1 MLTMDIWLLT
11 HEPAVRMACFLG
23 TLGVMAVWEHLARR
37 RHPSQSK
44 PRRWMVN
51 LGIVVLDSLML
62 RLLFPMLA
70 VGFADI
76 AHASGWGLFNRVAW
90 PGWLEILLAVALL
103 DLAIYAQH
111 LAMHKVPV
119 LWRLHRMH
127 HSDLDFDTST
137 ALRFHPLE
145 IALSMLLKLGL
156 IWLLGPAAI
165 AVLLFEVL
173 LNASALFNHGNVR
186 LPHWA
191 DAPLRRLI
199 VTPDMH
205 RVHHSVRRDETNSN
219 YGFNLSVWD
228 RLFGTYRDQPAG
240 GHEGMVIGLGE
251 YRNPRELGL
260 LGLMLQPFRTPTT
273 TPDQP

>member
-1 MLTMDIWLLT
+1 MDIWLLT
-11 HEPAVRMACFLG
+11 HEPQVRMACFVGVLG
-23 TLGVMAVWEHLARR
+23 LMAVWEHLARR
-37 RHPSQSK
+37 RRPSQSK
-44 PRRWMVN
+44 PRRWTVN
-51 LGIVVLDSLML
+51 FGIVVMDSLML

-76 AHASGWGLFNRVAW
+76 AHAAGWGLLNRIAW
-90 PGWLEILLAVALL
+90 PGWIEILLAIVLL

-111 LAMHKVPV
+111 LAMHRIPV

-156 IWLLGPAAI
+156 VWLLGPAAV
-165 AVLLFEVL
+165 AVLLFEVV

-186 LPHWA
+186 LPRRV
-191 DAPLRRLI
+191 DAYLRRLI

-205 RVHHSVRRDETNSN
+205 RVHHSVRREETNSN
-219 YGFNLSVWD
+219 YGFNLSFWD
-228 RLFGTYRDQPAG
+228 RLFGTYRDQPAD
-240 GHEGMVIGLGE
+240 GHEGMVIGLDE
-251 YRNPRELGL
+251 YRDPGELGL
-260 LGLMLQPFRTPTT
+260 LGLMLQPFRTPTA
-273 TPDQP
+273 TPDRS